1 MGADVLTAGAFGL
14 PAEVDRFVGRRGEL
28 AAVVGL
34 LSRSRLVTLIGPGG
48 VGKTRLALRV
58 AADVGGSFEGG
69 MCLVELAQLR
79 DPLLVAQSVVDALD
93 VEDHSGRTPEEVLAR
108 FLAERRFLLVLDN
121 CEHLA
126 VPCAR
131 LLEGLLRAALGL
143 KVLATS
149 RQRLAVPGEH
159 VFVVPPMRAPVE
171 ERFPG
176 LRALRQFEAVALFE
190 QRAAA
195 VLPGFAV
202 TEANAGTVA
211 RLVAALDGIPLAI
224 ELAASWLRVLTLDAV
239 LSRLTDR
246 STLLDTEAAGA
257 RPDRQTLREMMDW
270 SFELCS
276 PQERLLWAR
285 VSVFSGGFDLAAAEA
300 VCSGNGIPKSAVLQL
315 VAGLVD
321 KSVLSRQE
329 NAGGVRF
336 RLLET
341 IREYGDDHLTPPAE
355 RARLRRRHR
364 DHFKGLLE
372 QLRGHWF
379 GAEQVAWFTRIR
391 AEHANLRAALEFS
404 TAEPGEAA
412 VGLAMIVESIDY
424 WNALSAQSE
433 ARQWLR
439 RLLAVAG
446 DAGAVRT
453 QAMSVDVYL
462 AVVQGRTT
470 EAWPLLAALQERAER
485 LGDDEQIAWAV
496 HHRAMATGFENPG
509 PAAVPAFE
517 EALALHR
524 ARNDLRAVA
533 NTQVNL
539 SITDSL
545 AGNPERALALSREVV
560 ALTESR
566 GETYQRSYAISAE
579 ALAVWMAGDR
589 AAADALLREA
599 IRLKQPFR
607 DRWGLALCVEL
618 AFWNATQ
625 DGAHERAA
633 HLIGILQG
641 LWAGLGGTMQESA
654 PFMVGPHEAFEAQVR
669 AALGGR
675 VFQAAV
681 ERGARLSPDQVIAD
695 LLREEPAQV
704 TGDPHA
710 VRLTRRERQVAEL
723 IAQGMSN
730 KNISAALVI
739 SLRTTENHVEHV
751 LAKLGF
757 TSRTQVALWVSQ
769 QEALPA
775 GSTADKE
782 A

>member
-1 MGADVLTAGAFGL
+1 MPSIGGVGL
-14 PAEVDRFVGRRGEL
+14 PAEVDSFVGRRGEL
-28 AAVVGL
+28 AEVARL

-48 VGKTRLALRV
+48 VGKTRLALR
-58 AADVGGSFEGG
+58 AAAEVGGALADGV
-69 MCLVELAQLR
+69 CLVEFAQVR

-93 VEDHSGRTPEEVLAR
+93 IQDRSGRAPEKVLANY
-108 FLAERRFLLVLDN
+108 LAERRLLLVLDN

-126 VPCAR
+126 APCAR
-131 LLEGLLRAALGL
+131 LVEGLLRAAPGL
-143 KVLATS
+143 KVLVTS
-149 RQRLAVPGEH
+149 RQALAVLGEH
-159 VFVVPPMRAPVE
+159 LFVVPTLRTPVE
-171 ERFPG
+171 KRLPG
-176 LRALRQFEAVALFE
+176 LRALRQFEAVGLFE

-300 VCSGNGIPKSAVLQL
+300 VCSGNGIPKSAVLRL

-321 KSVLSRQE
+321 KSVVSRQE
-329 NAGGVRF
+329 SPGGVRF

-341 IREYGDDHLTPPAE
+341 VREYGDDRLDPPAE
-355 RARLRRRHR
+355 RTRVRRLHR
-364 DHFKGLLE
+364 DHFKGLLD
-372 QLRGHWF
+372 RMWDAWF
-379 GAEQVAWFTRIR
+379 GPEQVAWFTRMR

-404 TAEPGEAA
+404 PTEPEEAA
-412 VGLAMIVESIDY
+412 VGLAMIANSSQY
-424 WNALSAQSE
+424 WVALSAQSE
-433 ARQWLR
+433 ARQWLQ

-446 DAGAVRT
+446 DAGAART
-453 QAMSVDVYL
+453 KAMGVQAFFAL
-462 AVVQGRTT
+462 IQGNIT
-470 EAWPLLAALQERAER
+470 EAWPLLAALRERAER
-485 LGDDEQIAWAV
+485 LNDEEQIAWET
-496 HHRAMATGFENPG
+496 HYRGMAMGYENPG
-509 PAAVPAFE
+509 PAAIAVVE

-524 ARNDLRAVA
+524 ARDDLAAVA
-533 NTQVNL
+533 HTQ
-539 SITDSL
+539 ITLAIMASL
-545 AGNPERALALSREVV
+545 VGDIDRALAVSRDVV
-560 ALTESR
+560 SLTESW
-566 GETYQRSYAISAE
+566 GESYVRSYATSIE
-579 ALAVWMAGDR
+579 ALAVWMTGDR
-589 AAADALLREA
+589 PAADALVREA

-607 DRWGLALCVEL
+607 DRWGLAFCAEI
-618 AFWNATQ
+618 AFWSAAR

-633 HLIGILQG
+633 HLLGILSG
-641 LWAGLGGTMQESA
+641 LWAGLGGTMRESV
-654 PFMVGPHEAFEAQVR
+654 PHMVEPHEAFEAQVR

-675 VFQAAV
+675 AFQAAV
-681 ERGARLSPDQVIAD
+681 ERGARLSPDQVVAD

-704 TGDPHA
+704 ADDPHA

-723 IAQGMSN
+723 IAKGKSN
-730 KNISAALVI
+730 KEVSASLVI
-739 SLRTTENHVEHV
+739 SLRTAENHVEHV

-775 GSTADKE
+775 ENAGGKGP
-782 A
+782 